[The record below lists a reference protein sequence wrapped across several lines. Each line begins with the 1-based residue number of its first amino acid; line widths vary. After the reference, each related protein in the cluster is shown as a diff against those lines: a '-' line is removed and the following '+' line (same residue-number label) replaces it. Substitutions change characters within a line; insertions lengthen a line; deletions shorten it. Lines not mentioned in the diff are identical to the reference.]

1 MTHKHKVLEQKKYN
15 AGKTSEWADQ
25 IGSEVIERMRG
36 ISPYFKYLVTC
47 FIIQKVGK
55 CVGTLIDAQFS
66 CLTPLIDAYID
77 GCRAAL

>member
-25 IGSEVIERMRG
+25 IGNEVIERMRG

-47 FIIQKVGK
+47 FIIQKVG
-55 CVGTLIDAQFS
+55 
-66 CLTPLIDAYID
+66 
-77 GCRAAL
+77 R